1 MDKRIVITIGRQ
13 LGSGGREI
21 GKRLAEQFQIPFFD
35 KELIVL
41 AAKESGLCTEFFE
54 KADEKATDSF
64 SYAFTMGFPFLG
76 SVSPYQDFLSN
87 DTLFQIQSD
96 TIRSLASQGSCV
108 MVGRCADYIL
118 REDTAC
124 LNLFIH
130 SSIENRVKRI
140 VKSHNL
146 SEDDAAEYIAKTD
159 KKRETFYNY
168 YSNKAWG
175 VASTYHLSIDSDLL
189 GVDKTVDMI
198 ACFIK
203 EKTQTNI

>member
-1 MDKRIVITIGRQ
+1 MNKRIVITIGRQ

-21 GKRLAEQFQIPFFD
+21 GKQIAAQFQIPFFD

-118 REDTAC
+118 REDSAC

-140 VKSHNL
+140 AKSHNL
-146 SEDDAAEYIAKTD
+146 SDDNASEYIAKTD

-168 YSNKAWG
+168 YSNKEWG
-175 VASTYHLSIDSDLL
+175 VASTYHLSIDSGLL
-189 GVDKTVDMI
+189 GIDKTVDMI

-203 EKTQTNI
+203 EKTQTNL